1 MNPFQHGVVVSGDDF
16 CPRPKLLRDLQGHID
31 ARQNCVIRGGRRMGK
46 TSAVLEAIQSC
57 RKVGCVFVNCWGKS
71 TPASFAES
79 IAESFLAYQSRRGLS
94 LKRILEGFAFLRPQ
108 ATIDP
113 QTGQPSFSIDLAG
126 RRDFHPKSL
135 DRVLGPIGEE
145 GKSHPLVVVFD
156 EFQAL
161 LDMEQHESVIAT
173 LRGVIQLQP
182 QVTYLFLGSVRN
194 LMDAVF
200 NDPRQPFFKSAASI
214 SVGPIDRRSFSVY
227 LMEKFRRSRRLPSSA
242 AMNLIFE
249 MARDTTG
256 DVQQLCSALWNCTE
270 AGKKIEEK
278 DVYAAL
284 SRIHQVENESNMR
297 IIDIL
302 TPGQVKVLVGL
313 AKAGGSHPTSKAFL
327 EASGVAQPS
336 SVTKAISRLESEG
349 LIFHDSK
356 EYQFFSPFFRTWL
369 LSMGPTA

>member
-1 MNPFQHGVVVSGDDF
+1 MNPFQHGVVVSGEDF
-16 CPRPKLLRDLQGHID
+16 CPRPELLRELQGHID

-46 TSAVLEAIQSC
+46 TSAVLEAIHS
-57 RKVGCVFVNCWGKS
+57 RREAGCIFINCWGKTS
-71 TPASFAES
+71 PVALAES

-94 LKRILEGFAFLRPQ
+94 LKRILEGFAHLRPH

-126 RRDFHPKSL
+126 RRDFNPKSL
-135 DRVLGPIGEE
+135 ERVLGPIGDE
-145 GKSHPLVVVFD
+145 GKNHPLVVVFD

-173 LRGVIQLQP
+173 LRGAIQLQP
-182 QVTYLFLGSVRN
+182 QVTYFYLGSVRN

-200 NDPRQPFFKSAASI
+200 NDPRQPFFKSAASVSI
-214 SVGPIDRRSFSVY
+214 GPIDRSSFSIY
-227 LMEKFRRSRRLPSSA
+227 LIKKFRQSRRQPSSA

-249 MARDTTG
+249 MAHDTTG

-270 AGKKIEEK
+270 AGQKIEEA

-284 SRIHQVENESNMR
+284 ARIHQSENESNMR

-313 AKAGGSHPTSKAFL
+313 AKAGGAHPTSKAFL

-336 SVTKAISRLESEG
+336 SVTKAIARLESEG

-369 LSMGPTA
+369 LSMGPAA